1 MVVLVPGATGFGE
14 ALADDEN
21 VGGATGVAAS
31 SAELD
36 PCRPRSATLPSQ
48 SITLFVIPAGSM
60 M

>member
-31 SAELD
+31 SAELG
-36 PCRPRSATLPSQ
+36 P
-48 SITLFVIPAGSM
+48 VPAALVADTT
-60 M
+60 